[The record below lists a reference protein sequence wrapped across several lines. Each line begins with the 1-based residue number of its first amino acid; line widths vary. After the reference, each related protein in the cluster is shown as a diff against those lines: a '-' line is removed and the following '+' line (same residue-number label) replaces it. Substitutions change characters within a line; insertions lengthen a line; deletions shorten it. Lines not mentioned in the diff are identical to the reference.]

1 MSNRKH
7 LASNIRFPWNNIMKT
22 VTAISFDFFS
32 CLHPLLCM
40 ISNEIGWK
48 RWRVVGNKLASACI
62 THDGA
67 IRPSILILLAY
78 IYKFYFSSFNSY
90 IYILSLCCAL
100 STAVAA
106 GGSEKLLELAAARTT
121 SRQRQKKNSISRHII
136 HEIVS
141 ETRNRSMYV
150 CVLARRVYL
159 DLDMFPYAWKILS
172 ERENPLDS
180 ISQSHTHT
188 HKQFRYRLSTIRDY
202 LNVEAPTLDITK
214 WHTYVVL
221 YTQLVARLHIHMTGS
236 SMRCYIQFIIVIYSA
251 PLVWN
256 KCSVIKMKTMR
267 AGATAKN
274 DEKDTHRR
282 FADLAEE

>member
-121 SRQRQKKNSISRHII
+121 SRQRQKKTQYIKTHYTWDRFWDEKQID
-136 HEIVS
+136 V
-141 ETRNRSMYV
+141 RV
-150 CVLARRVYL
+150 CVGATCVSGSGYVPICMKNIIRTWKSALL
-159 DLDMFPYAWKILS
+159 DIAIA
-172 ERENPLDS
+172 
-180 ISQSHTHT
+180 HTHT
-188 HKQFRYRLSTIRDY
+188 QAVSISALYYPRLSQCGSPNSRYNEMT
-202 LNVEAPTLDITK
+202 
-214 WHTYVVL
+214 
-221 YTQLVARLHIHMTGS
+221 HICGS
-236 SMRCYIQFIIVIYSA
+236 IYSA
-251 PLVWN
+251 RSASPHPHDGFKYALLHTIYN
-256 KCSVIKMKTMR
+256 SDI
-267 AGATAKN
+267 
-274 DEKDTHRR
+274 
-282 FADLAEE
+282 